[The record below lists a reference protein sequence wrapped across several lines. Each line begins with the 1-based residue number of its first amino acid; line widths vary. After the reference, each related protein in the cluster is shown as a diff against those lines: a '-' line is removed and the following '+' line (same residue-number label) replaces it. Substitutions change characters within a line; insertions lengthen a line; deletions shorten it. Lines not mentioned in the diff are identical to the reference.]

1 MFLNFL
7 FKPFDFSDS
16 DARFYTNLIS
26 GEKGAGKSSF
36 LVKYLYL
43 LLTDKESLPPFK
55 TIFINIDGFDFK
67 RFNDLAESNGLD
79 VAFKW
84 LDMTDFKKFTYRER
98 ELYTQY
104 NSDGQGYIAKRISEN
119 IESEYQKY
127 ISSMIISDESDHYL
141 TKKDDEFAN
150 FLKFS
155 RHYSI
160 EIWFI
165 TQKFQ
170 NLHETFYNSGAIN
183 RFLRVRSS
191 LFNLGNT
198 RIIQLW
204 ANSNT
209 AKSDNLVAQYSYEI
223 ESFLYELYDSGAILT
238 TGDQAK
244 KKLKFYFVL
253 FLLSLVF
260 AGTVFY
266 YLLGDYVSSEDSVDT
281 QQNQIRVSNKVDTQP
296 IDNDQHID
304 NVVKCITFQ
313 PKTNSRNN
321 NNDRTA
327 TSNCYFEDRFISV
340 PNDFILGLISEK
352 VSNIKVIYA
361 HKEVSFLSVDNR
373 GLDFIFG
380 KLNKGDKNE
389 KN

>member
-1 MFLNFL
+1 MFLKMI
-7 FKPFDFSDS
+7 FKPFDFSDP

-43 LLTDKESLPPFK
+43 MLTNKESLPPFK

-67 RFNDLAESNGLD
+67 RFNELAESNGLD
-79 VAFKW
+79 IDFKW
-84 LDMTDFKKFTYRER
+84 LDMSDFKKFTYRER
-98 ELYTQY
+98 QLYTQY
-104 NSDGQGYIAKRISEN
+104 NSDGEGYIAKRISEN
-119 IESEYQKY
+119 IDDEYKKY

-191 LFNLGNT
+191 LFNIGNT

-209 AKSDNLVAQYSYEI
+209 AKSDNLIAQYSYEI
-223 ESFLYELYDSGAILT
+223 EPVIYELYDSGAVLK
-238 TGDQAK
+238 TGDQAQ
-244 KKLKFYFVL
+244 KKLKFYFL
-253 FLLSLVF
+253 AFIASIIF
-260 AGTVFY
+260 AGFVFW
-266 YLLGDYVSSEDSVDT
+266 YLLGDYVSSSDESEQSQHIT
-281 QQNQIRVSNKVDTQP
+281 IEANI
-296 IDNDQHID
+296 NDQSSQAVQQID
-304 NVVKCITFQ
+304 HVVKCVTF
-313 PKTNSRNN
+313 K
-321 NNDRTA
+321 DV
-327 TSNCYFEDRFISV
+327 SNCYFEDLFSSLPNGFIT
-340 PNDFILGLISEK
+340 GLIDQNLSSIR
-352 VSNIKVIYA
+352 VLYSYDDT
-361 HKEVSFLSVDNR
+361 SYLSVDDT
-373 GLDFIFG
+373 GLSFIFNQTSKRG
-380 KLNKGDKNE
+380 NHENDN
-389 KN
+389 

>member
-1 MFLNFL
+1 MLL
-7 FKPFDFSDS
+7 KLIFKPFDFVDS

-43 LLTDKESLPPFK
+43 MLTNKEALPPFK

-67 RFNDLAESNGLD
+67 RFNELAESNGLD
-79 VAFKW
+79 IDFKW

-98 ELYTQY
+98 QLYTQY
-104 NSDGQGYIAKRISEN
+104 NADGEGYIAKRISEN
-119 IESEYQKY
+119 IDDEYKKY

-191 LFNLGNT
+191 LFNIGNT

-223 ESFLYELYDSGAILT
+223 EPVIYELYDSGAVLK
-238 TGDQAK
+238 TGDQAQ
-244 KKLKFYFVL
+244 KKLKFYFL
-253 FLLSLVF
+253 AFLASVIF
-260 AGTVFY
+260 AGFVFW
-266 YLLGDYVSSEDSVDT
+266 YLLGDYVSDSNPKQKP
-281 QQNQIRVSNKVDTQP
+281 QQITITKKINGETIHEVQT
-296 IDNDQHID
+296 IDH
-304 NVVKCITFQ
+304 VVKCVTF
-313 PKTNSRNN
+313 KNV
-321 NNDRTA
+321 
-327 TSNCYFEDRFISV
+327 SNCYFDDMFSSLPNGFIT
-340 PNDFILGLISEK
+340 GLIDQNI
-352 VSNIKVIYA
+352 SNIRVLY
-361 HKEVSFLSVDNR
+361 SFADTSYLSVDDT
-373 GLDFIFG
+373 GLSFIFNQKSKRG
-380 KLNKGDKNE
+380 NHE
-389 KN
+389 KDN